1 MNTKK
6 KTLTALLAL
15 IIILAIAGAA
25 YQYLSRAF
33 DPDAPQITKKVAATD
48 FTFVDK
54 DGNEVKL
61 SDYFG
66 TPIILNFWASWCG
79 PCQREIPHFEKAYP
93 EYKDDIT
100 FLIVDLADGVH
111 ESTDSGKA
119 FIEKSGYTFPVYF
132 DTKSEG
138 AVAYSIT
145 SIPTTLFIDKDG
157 YIVSK
162 YMGSL
167 TEKKLLK
174 RIEMIQ

>member
-1 MNTKK
+1 MTNKK

-25 YQYLSRAF
+25 YQYLSRTF
-33 DPDAPQITKKVAATD
+33 NPDAPQIAKKVAATD
-48 FTFVDK
+48 FNFVDK

-66 TPIILNFWASWCG
+66 KPIILNFWASWCG
-79 PCQREIPHFEKAYP
+79 PCQREMPHFEKAYP

-100 FLIVDLADGVH
+100 FLIVDLADGIH

-119 FIEKSGYTFPVYF
+119 FIKESGYTFPVYF

-138 AVAYSIT
+138 AIAYGIT
-145 SIPTTLFIDKDG
+145 SIPTTFFIDKDG
-157 YIVSK
+157 NIVSK
-162 YMGSL
+162 YQGSL
-167 TEKKLLK
+167 TEKKLLD

>member
-1 MNTKK
+1 MNNKK

-15 IIILAIAGAA
+15 IIVLAIAGAA

-33 DPDAPQITKKVAATD
+33 APDAQTTKKVAASD

-66 TPIILNFWASWCG
+66 KPIVLNFWASWCG
-79 PCQREIPHFEKAYP
+79 PCQQEMPHFEKAYP
-93 EYKDDIT
+93 EYEDDVT
-100 FLIVDLADGVH
+100 FLIVDLADGVR

-119 FIEKSGYTFPVYF
+119 FIEESGYTFPVYF

-138 AVAYSIT
+138 AVAYGIT
-145 SIPTTLFIDKDG
+145 SIPTTFFIDKDG
-157 YIVSK
+157 DIVTK
-162 YMGSL
+162 YSGSL
-167 TEKKLLK
+167 TEKKLLE
-174 RIEMIQ
+174 RIEMIK

>member
-1 MNTKK
+1 MNKKK
-6 KTLTALLAL
+6 KTLIALLAF
-15 IIILAIAGAA
+15 IILLAIAGAA

-33 DPDAPQITKKVAATD
+33 DPDATQIEKKVAASD
-48 FTFVDK
+48 FTFVDN

-66 TPIILNFWASWCG
+66 KPILLNFWASWCG
-79 PCQREIPHFEKAYP
+79 PCQREMPHFEKAYP

-111 ESTDSGKA
+111 ESTESGKA
-119 FIEKSGYTFPVYF
+119 FIEESGYTFPVYF

-138 AVAYSIT
+138 AVAYGIT

-162 YMGSL
+162 YSGSL
-167 TEKKLLK
+167 TEKKLLE
-174 RIEMIQ
+174 RIKMIK